1 MKYGLKIGDPVYW
14 VVNSKEIKNPR
25 QYRAW
30 VTGFRDVKVEI
41 SYKLDGDV
49 FPRKRFVGVD
59 YLFRHEKLGLQT
71 LGLRE

>member
-1 MKYGLKIGDPVYW
+1 MKYGLQIGDPVYW
-14 VVNSKEIKNPR
+14 VVNNEKLKMPR
-25 QYRAW
+25 QYRAR

-41 SYKLDGDV
+41 SYRLDGDV